1 MSELGLGV
9 NNQLTNLL
17 ILADALWQESDW
29 SI

>member
-17 ILADALWQESDW
+17 ILADAMWQESVW